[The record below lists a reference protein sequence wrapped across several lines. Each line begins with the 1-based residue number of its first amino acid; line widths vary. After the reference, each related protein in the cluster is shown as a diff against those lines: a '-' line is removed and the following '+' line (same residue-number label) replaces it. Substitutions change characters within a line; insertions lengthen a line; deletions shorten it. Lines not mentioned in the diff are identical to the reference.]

1 MPLAEALAYDAIF
14 WQNFDQQRQM
24 HAFDKTARI
33 WVLSVFAN
41 DGDGGLV

>member
-1 MPLAEALAYDAIF
+1 MPLAEALQYNAIWWQNYDA
-14 WQNFDQQRQM
+14 QRQM

-41 DGDGGLV
+41 EAEQLV